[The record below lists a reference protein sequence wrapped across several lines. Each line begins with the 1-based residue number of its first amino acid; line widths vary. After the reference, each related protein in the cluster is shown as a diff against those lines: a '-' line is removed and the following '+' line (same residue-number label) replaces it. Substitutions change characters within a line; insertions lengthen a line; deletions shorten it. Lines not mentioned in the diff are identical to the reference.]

1 MKVHFTALGCAK
13 NLIDSEQMLALIQ
26 AAGHQIVADPAQ
38 ADAAVVNTCAFIE
51 AAQQEAIDAILELA
65 ELKKTG
71 PLQRLV
77 VTGCLPERYQ
87 GDILREI
94 PEIDAVLGVG
104 SFPDIVAA
112 LESPQAHMR
121 RFADKNAPLPELDR
135 TVTTGPGWAYLKI
148 ADGCDNRC
156 AYCVI
161 PSIRGR
167 YRSRPMDAILAE
179 AEALAT
185 RDVKEL
191 ILVAQDVT
199 AYGRD
204 FRDGTTLCTLLRE
217 LVKVEGI
224 EWIRLHYLYPHEITA
239 ELIDLIAAEP
249 KIVKYLD
256 IPIQHVNDAILRR
269 MRRPETNR
277 SIRALFETLRDLIP
291 AAEIRTSLI
300 VGLPGEGEAEFA
312 ELMTFLKEQQLPRV
326 GVFVFSPQ
334 EGTPAAQM
342 PDRCSQEEAEHRR
355 DAVMALQDRIM
366 QAYNDRQRGLTFK
379 ILCEGREAD
388 GRWVG
393 RSYCDSPEVDSQ
405 VLFTG
410 TAAPG
415 QFAWVRIDGQ
425 EDGFLTGHT
434 VKIDDK
440 GSKDRFLY
448 PYV

>member
-1 MKVHFTALGCAK
+1 
-13 NLIDSEQMLALIQ
+13 MLALIQ
-26 AAGHQIVADPAQ
+26 AAGHQITADPAQ

-51 AAQQEAIDAILELA
+51 AAQQEAINTILELA

-71 PLQRLV
+71 SLKRLV
-77 VTGCLPERYQ
+77 VTGCLAQRYQ
-87 GDILREI
+87 DDILREL

-112 LESPQAHMR
+112 LELPEHHFA
-121 RFADKNAPLPELDR
+121 RFQDKNAPLPELDR

-167 YRSRPMDAILAE
+167 YRSRPMDAILSE
-179 AEALAT
+179 AEKLAAGG
-185 RDVKEL
+185 VKEL

-204 FRDGTTLCTLLRE
+204 FRDGTTLCTLLRQ
-217 LVKVEGI
+217 LVRVDGI
-224 EWIRLHYLYPHEITA
+224 EWIRLHYLYPHELTD

-256 IPIQHVNDAILRR
+256 IPIQHVNDGILRR
-269 MRRPETNR
+269 MRRPETR
-277 SIRALFETLRDLIP
+277 ASIEALFAKLRARIP
-291 AAEIRTSLI
+291 DAALRTSLI

-312 ELMTFLKEQQLPRV
+312 ELLDFLRAQRLPRA

-334 EGTPAAQM
+334 EGTPAAEM
-342 PDRCSQEEAEHRR
+342 PDRCTQEEAERR
-355 DAVMALQDRIM
+355 RETVMALQNEIMDDYDRARIG
-366 QAYNDRQRGLTFK
+366 QTIDV
-379 ILCEGREAD
+379 LCENAEPD
-388 GRWVG
+388 GRWAG
-393 RSYCDSPEVDSQ
+393 RSWADSPDVDEQ

-410 TAAPG
+410 SAVPG
-415 QFAWVRIDGQ
+415 QFSRVTIDGL
-425 EDGFLTGHT
+425 EDGCLTGH
-434 VKIDDK
+434 I
-440 GSKDRFLY
+440 SE
-448 PYV
+448 

>member
-1 MKVHFTALGCAK
+1 MNVHFTALGCAK

-26 AAGHQIVADPAQ
+26 AAGHQITADPAQ

-65 ELKKTG
+65 QLKKTG
-71 PLQRLV
+71 RLKRLV
-77 VTGCLPERYQ
+77 VTGCLPQRYQ
-87 GDILREI
+87 GDILTEI

-112 LESPQAHMR
+112 QETDEDHYAC
-121 RFADKNAPLPELDR
+121 FADKNAPLPELDR
-135 TVTTGPGWAYLKI
+135 LVTTGPGWAYLKI

-179 AEALAT
+179 AEKLAA
-185 RDVKEL
+185 DGVKEL

-204 FRDGTTLCTLLRE
+204 FRDGTTLAALLRE
-217 LVKVEGI
+217 LVKVDGI

-269 MRRPETNR
+269 MRRPETHA
-277 SIRALFETLRDLIP
+277 SIEALFAKLRARIP
-291 AAEIRTSLI
+291 EAVLRTSLI
-300 VGLPGEGEAEFA
+300 VGLPGEGEAEFQ
-312 ELMTFLKEQQLPRV
+312 ELMDFLRAQRLPRA
-326 GVFVFSPQ
+326 GVFAFSPQ
-334 EGTPAAQM
+334 EGTPAAEM
-342 PDRCSQEEAEHRR
+342 PDRCSPEEAERRR
-355 DAVMALQDRIM
+355 DTVMALQNEIMDDYDRAQIG
-366 QAYNDRQRGLTFK
+366 RTFQV
-379 ILCEGREAD
+379 LCEGVGED
-388 GRWVG
+388 GRWAG
-393 RSYCDSPEVDSQ
+393 RTWADSPDVDEQ

-410 TAAPG
+410 DAAPG
-415 QFAWVRIDGQ
+415 MFVRVQIDGL
-425 EDGFLTGHT
+425 EDGCLTGYA
-434 VKIDDK
+434 V
-440 GSKDRFLY
+440 
-448 PYV
+448 

>member
-26 AAGHQIVADPAQ
+26 AAGHQIVDDPAQ

-65 ELKKTG
+65 QLKKAG
-71 PLQRLV
+71 SLRRLV

-87 GDILREI
+87 GDILAEL

-112 LESPQAHMR
+112 LESPERHFA
-121 RFADKNAPLPELDR
+121 RFLDKNAPLPELDR
-135 TVTTGPGWAYLKI
+135 TVTTGPGWAYIKI

-167 YRSRPMDAILAE
+167 YRSRPVAAILAE
-179 AEALAT
+179 AQRLAAAGA
-185 RDVKEL
+185 KEL

-204 FRDGTTLCTLLRE
+204 FRDGTSLVTLLRQ
-217 LVKVEGI
+217 LVRVDGI
-224 EWIRLHYLYPHEITA
+224 EWIRLHYLYPHEITD
-239 ELIDLIAAEP
+239 ELIGVIAAEP
-249 KIVKYLD
+249 KIVNYLD

-269 MRRPETNR
+269 MRRPESR
-277 SIRALFETLRDLIP
+277 ASIEELLAKLRARIP
-291 AAEIRTSLI
+291 DAVVRTSLI
-300 VGLPGEGEAEFA
+300 VGLPGEGEAEFQ
-312 ELMTFLKEQQLPRV
+312 ELMEFLQAQRLPRA

-334 EGTPAAQM
+334 EGTPAAAM
-342 PDRCSQEEAEHRR
+342 ADRCSQEEAERRR
-355 DAVMALQDRIM
+355 DAVMALQNGIMDDYDRA
-366 QAYNDRQRGLTFK
+366 QLGRTFRV
-379 ILCEGREAD
+379 LCEGVGED
-388 GRWVG
+388 GRWTG
-393 RSYCDSPEVDSQ
+393 RRYADSPDVDEQ

-410 TAAPG
+410 EARPG
-415 QFAWVRIDGQ
+415 AFARVHIDGL
-425 EDGFLTGHT
+425 EDGCLTGHA
-434 VKIDDK
+434 V
-440 GSKDRFLY
+440 
-448 PYV
+448 

>member
-1 MKVHFTALGCAK
+1 MKIHFTALGCAK
-13 NLIDSEQMLALIQ
+13 NLIDSEQMLSLIT
-26 AAGHQIVADPAQ
+26 AAGHELVDDPAQ

-51 AAQQEAIDAILELA
+51 AAQQEAIDTILELA

-71 PLQRLV
+71 SLKRLV
-77 VTGCLPERYQ
+77 VTGCLPQRYQ
-87 GDILREI
+87 GDILTEI

-112 LESPQAHMR
+112 LEAPERHYA

-161 PSIRGR
+161 PSIRGK

-179 AEALAT
+179 ANALAA
-185 RDVKEL
+185 DGVKEL

-204 FRDGTTLCTLLRE
+204 FRNGTTLCTLLRE

-269 MRRPETNR
+269 MRRPETKQG
-277 SIRALFETLRDLIP
+277 IRALFETLRDLIP
-291 AAEIRTSLI
+291 LAEIRTSLI
-300 VGLPGEGEAEFA
+300 VGLPGEGEAEFQ
-312 ELMTFLKEQQLPRV
+312 ELMDFLREQQLPRV
-326 GVFVFSPQ
+326 GAFVFSPQ
-334 EGTPAAQM
+334 EGTAAAEM
-342 PDRCSQEEAEHRR
+342 TDRCSQEEAERRR

-366 QAYNDRQRGLTFK
+366 EAHNDRQRGHTFK
-379 ILCEGREAD
+379 VLCEGRDED

-393 RSYCDSPEVDSQ
+393 RSWADSPEVDSQ

-410 TAAPG
+410 DAAPG

-434 VKIDDK
+434 VIINDK
-440 GSKDRFLY
+440 GSRDRFLY
-448 PYV
+448 V

>member
-1 MKVHFTALGCAK
+1 MKIHFTALGCAK

-26 AAGHQIVADPAQ
+26 AAGHTIVSDPAQ

-65 ELKKTG
+65 QLKKTG
-71 PLQRLV
+71 SLQRLV
-77 VTGCLPERYQ
+77 VTGCLPQRYQ
-87 GDILREI
+87 GDILTEI

-112 LESPQAHMR
+112 LETPERHYA

-161 PSIRGR
+161 PSIRGK

-179 AEALAT
+179 ARALAA
-185 RDVKEL
+185 DGVKEL

-199 AYGRD
+199 AYGHD

-217 LVKVEGI
+217 LVQVDGI

-239 ELIDLIAAEP
+239 ELIDLIAAEH

-269 MRRPETNR
+269 MRRPETKQG
-277 SIRALFETLRDLIP
+277 IRALFETLRDLIP
-291 AAEIRTSLI
+291 WAEIRTSLI

-312 ELMTFLKEQQLPRV
+312 ELMDFLREQQLPRV
-326 GVFVFSPQ
+326 GAFVFSPQ
-334 EGTPAAQM
+334 EGTAAAEM
-342 PDRCSQEEAEHRR
+342 PDRCSQEEAERRR

-366 QAYNDRQRGLTFK
+366 EAYNDRHIGMTFK
-379 ILCEGREAD
+379 VLCEGRDED

-393 RSYCDSPEVDSQ
+393 RTYGDSPEVDSQ

-410 TAAPG
+410 DAAAG
-415 QFAWVRIDGQ
+415 QFAWVHIDGQ
-425 EDGFLTGHT
+425 EDGFLTGHA
-434 VKIDDK
+434 VIINDK
-440 GSKDRFLY
+440 GSRDRFLY
-448 PYV
+448 V